1 MVRRAAPAAAVMF
14 LAAVLLAGGSV
25 AVAQTPPRGRLV
37 ITVIDQT
44 GAVLQSAPVTVTGQD
59 DATQAAGARIMAT
72 SAVGVAVVD
81 GLVPGRYTLQVE
93 FPGFETAVIR
103 DLRIR
108 VGETRRTVLLQL
120 AKLDAEVNV
129 GREKQAAALDPLGA
143 AFSTVLTREQI
154 AALPDDP
161 DEMERVLKAMAPP
174 GATIR
179 IDGFTGGKLPP
190 KSQIRSI
197 RLPRMDMMAA
207 QNHGGLGGA
216 MHIDIMTQPGMGPMR
231 GGVDFAFR
239 DDALNA
245 RNPFVTVKGDER
257 LQRYG
262 ASLSGTIR
270 PNRSSYSATV
280 QRGVQYDT
288 SNLLAAVPAG
298 TRAEPVRQPM
308 DSFIVT
314 GRFDQAITK
323 DHAARFSFQRSSSS
337 RRNLGI
343 GGYDLPERAYS
354 SEAADNLFRA
364 SENGPLGRRFFI
376 ESRLQLR
383 WSGSENRSAT
393 DAQTIRVLDSFTSG
407 GAQQTGGTHAIEFE
421 LASDLDYVRGRHSWR
436 TGVLLEGG
444 RYHSDETS
452 NYLGTFTF
460 SSMIDYLAGRPA
472 AYTRRIGDPDVRYS
486 SVQAG
491 FYIQDDY
498 RVARSVMLSYGL
510 RYEAQTLVPDQNNFS
525 PRLSVTW
532 SPLKSGKT
540 TFRGGCGFFEDWLG
554 TGIYR
559 QTIQVDGLRQRELNF
574 LNPGYPDPGDGGT
587 TPPTNR
593 YLLSDGLILPG
604 SLSANA
610 GVDQQLVGSLR
621 VNATYTYRRGR
632 NLLRGH
638 NLNAP
643 VAGVRPDLAFGNV
656 VEVQADAASRA
667 HTVNIGANMILLN
680 WHRTFFAGNYTYTRS
695 DTNTS
700 GAFWLPASGDTL
712 DLEWGPVAPRHRFGA
727 QFSTQPI
734 RDLGVSIS
742 ARVQSGTPYT
752 ITTGFDDNRDG
763 VFNDRPAGVGRNS
776 AVTLGQWD
784 IGARVSYAIG
794 FGKRAQ
800 TGGGG
805 GGGTQ
810 VMVAIGGSGGG
821 MPMGGMSVS
830 GADSKRFR
838 LEFYASAQNVT
849 NRRNYTG
856 YSGVMTSPFFG
867 QPTSVLNPR
876 KIELGARFGF

>member
-1 MVRRAAPAAAVMF
+1 MA
-14 LAAVLLAGGSV
+14 LLSAGVSM

-37 ITVIDQT
+37 VTVIDQT

-59 DATQAAGARIMAT
+59 DATQAAGARIVAT
-72 SAVGVAVVD
+72 SPVGVAAID
-81 GLVPGRYTLQVE
+81 GLVPGRYTIQVE

-103 DLRIR
+103 GLRIR
-108 VGETRRTVLLQL
+108 AGETRRTVLLQL
-120 AKLDAEVNV
+120 AKFDAEVNV
-129 GREKQAAALDPLGA
+129 AREKQAAALDPLGA

-207 QNHGGLGGA
+207 QNHGGLSGA

-245 RNPFVTVKGDER
+245 RNPFAPVKGDEG

-288 SNLLAAVPAG
+288 GNLLAAVPGG

-308 DSFIVT
+308 ETFAVT

-323 DHAARFSFQRSSSS
+323 DHAARFSFQRSSVM
-337 RRNLGI
+337 RRNQGI

-354 SEAADNLFRA
+354 SDAADNLFRA

-376 ESRLQLR
+376 ESRLQVR

-393 DAQTIRVLDSFTSG
+393 EAQTFRVLDAFTSG
-407 GAQQTGGTHAIEFE
+407 GAQQSGGTRATEFE

-436 TGVLLEGG
+436 TGFLLEGG
-444 RYHSDETS
+444 RYHSNETS
-452 NYLGTFTF
+452 NYLGTFSF
-460 SSMIDYLAGRPA
+460 SSMTDYLAGRPA
-472 AYTRRIGDPDVRYS
+472 TYTRRIGDPDVRYS
-486 SVQAG
+486 NLQAG

-498 RVARSVMLSYGL
+498 RVVRSVMLSYGV
-510 RYEAQTLVPDQNNFS
+510 RYEAQTLVHDQNNFS
-525 PRLSVTW
+525 PRVSVTW
-532 SPLKSGKT
+532 SPLKSGRT
-540 TFRGGCGFFEDWLG
+540 TFRGGWGFFEDWLG
-554 TGIYR
+554 TGTYR
-559 QTIQVDGLRQRELNF
+559 QTIQVDGFRQRELNI
-574 LNPGYPDPGDGGT
+574 LSPGYPDPGVAGT

-593 YLLSDGLILPG
+593 YLLDGDLVLPG
-604 SLSANA
+604 SMSLNA
-610 GVDQQLVGSLR
+610 GIDQQVVGSLR

-632 NLLRGH
+632 NLLRGR

-643 VAGVRPDLAFGNV
+643 VAGVRPDPAFSNV

-667 HTVNIGANMILLN
+667 HSVNVGANMILLN
-680 WHRTFFAGNYTYTRS
+680 WHRTFFAANYAYTRS
-695 DTNTS
+695 DSNAT
-700 GAFWLPASGDTL
+700 GAFSLPASGDAL
-712 DLEWGPVAPRHRFGA
+712 DQEWGPVAPRHRFGG
-727 QFSTQPI
+727 QFSTQII

-742 ARVQSGTPYT
+742 ARVQSGSPYN
-752 ITTGFDDNRDG
+752 ITTGVDNNRDG
-763 VFNDRPAGVGRNS
+763 VFNDRPAGVGRN
-776 AVTLGQWD
+776 AATTAGQWD
-784 IGARVSYAIG
+784 LGARVSYAIG

-805 GGGTQ
+805 GGTQ
-810 VMVAIGGSGGG
+810 VMVAIGGPGGG
-821 MPMGGMSVS
+821 MPMGGLSVS

-849 NRRNYTG
+849 NRRNYAG

-867 QPTSVLNPR
+867 QPTTVLNPR
-876 KIELGARFGF
+876 KFELGMRFGF